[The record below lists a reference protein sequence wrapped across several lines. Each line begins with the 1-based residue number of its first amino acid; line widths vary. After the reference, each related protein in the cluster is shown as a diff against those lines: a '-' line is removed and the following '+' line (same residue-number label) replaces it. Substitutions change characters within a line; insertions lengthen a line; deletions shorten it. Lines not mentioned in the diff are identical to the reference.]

1 MKFSTPDFMH
11 CSRRTL
17 MLFVLSANVVGWIVI
32 IALIWAGCED
42 VRLRSGRWNIF
53 AVVGCWRE

>member
-32 IALIWAGCED
+32 IALIWAGCKVAQWALEC
-42 VRLRSGRWNIF
+42 LRSSGVL
-53 AVVGCWRE
+53 A

>member
-32 IALIWAGCED
+32 IALIWAGCE
-42 VRLRSGRWNIF
+42 VAQWALEYLRSSGGL
-53 AVVGCWRE
+53 A

>member
-32 IALIWAGCED
+32 IALIWPGCEFAQWALEY
-42 VRLRSGRWNIF
+42 LRSSGVL
-53 AVVGCWRE
+53 A

>member
-32 IALIWAGCED
+32 IALIGLD
-42 VRLRSGRWNIF
+42 VRLRSGRWNIS
-53 AVVGCWRE
+53 AVVVCWRE